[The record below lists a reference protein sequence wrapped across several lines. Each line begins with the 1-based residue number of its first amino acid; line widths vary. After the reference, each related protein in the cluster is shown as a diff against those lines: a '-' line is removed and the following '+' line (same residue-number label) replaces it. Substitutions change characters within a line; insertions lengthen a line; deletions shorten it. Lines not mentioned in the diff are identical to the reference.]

1 MLSSPAPS
9 FTSLL
14 KPLLTPQTIPNT
26 LIVILLDWSQ
36 PWAWMRQLR
45 EWLLLLR
52 TVIMSLSHE
61 SKEVMEETMLSWRDR
76 GRTGG
81 SVNLDGTGAVT
92 NEGDV
97 AIPLGPGEWE
107 DALGLP
113 LCVVCQKVGNPA
125 VQSCFHGLTF
135 ADGAHRLPGKESV
148 LERGAVRSGPPIP
161 PDCVAEA

>member
-81 SVNLDGTGAVT
+81 LSAPLDIAGVDPLTGWMYNWRCHLSREIGWLIEDLRRSVSFAVAS
-92 NEGDV
+92 GSGIPAKASGRSVGV
-97 AIPLGPGEWE
+97 A
-107 DALGLP
+107 
-113 LCVVCQKVGNPA
+113 
-125 VQSCFHGLTF
+125 S
-135 ADGAHRLPGKESV
+135 
-148 LERGAVRSGPPIP
+148 RSW
-161 PDCVAEA
+161 CLY